1 MDITSIVGYSASIVL
16 IISFML
22 KDITK
27 LRIVNTVG
35 CALFVAYGYLLDVNW
50 PIIIPNVF
58 IMGVNVYHLMGAQ
71 KKKETGL

>member
-1 MDITSIVGYSASIVL
+1 MDWTSVAGYSASAVL

-22 KDITK
+22 KDITQ

-35 CALFVAYGYLLDVNW
+35 CALFVLYGVMLDENW

-58 IMGVNVYHLMGAQ
+58 IMGVNIYHLT
-71 KKKETGL
+71 KKEKRTA